1 MANEGVATPGIG
13 DLSAEVSALEQL
25 PPRDS
30 TALVRTVRD
39 RLRLAIALEQI
50 PTGKLNQVQVAKQLG
65 VSRMPIR
72 AAIPEL
78 VAEGLLEPLAGGGVA
93 VRELTAP
100 DVRQVY
106 DVRMA
111 LETKAVR
118 IVAEQGTDESVRHI
132 QQVVD
137 RHLPV
142 FTSYDTAKLLAAD
155 REFHMSILT
164 ATDNSHFQRAIV
176 PVWSI
181 VERAMVSV
189 MHIRHVF
196 DSAWHE
202 HAEVARALVER
213 DPDAAEAAMHQH
225 LSRAADKLATSIAE
239 SAES

>member
-1 MANEGVATPGIG
+1 MVNEGLAARGIG
-13 DLSAEVSALEQL
+13 DPSMAASALEQL

-93 VRELTAP
+93 VRELTAS

-106 DVRMA
+106 DVRLA
-111 LETKAVR
+111 LEAKAVR
-118 IVAEQGTDESVRHI
+118 IVAERGTDKDVRRV
-132 QQVVD
+132 QKVVD

-142 FTSYDTAKLLAAD
+142 FATYDTADLLAAD

-164 ATDNSHFQRAIV
+164 ATDNVHFQRAIV

-196 DSAWHE
+196 DSAWNE
-202 HAEVARALVER
+202 HAEVARALVDR
-213 DPDAAEAAMHQH
+213 DPDAAEAAMLQH
-225 LSRAADKLATSIAE
+225 LSSAADKLVTSIAE

>member
-1 MANEGVATPGIG
+1 MVNEGLAARGSEGP
-13 DLSAEVSALEQL
+13 SSEVPALGQL

-39 RLRLAIALEQI
+39 RLRLAIALEEI
-50 PTGKLNQVQVAKQLG
+50 PAAKLNQVRVAKQLG

-93 VRELTAP
+93 VRELTAT

-106 DVRMA
+106 DVRLA
-111 LETKAVR
+111 LETRAVR
-118 IVAEQGTDESVRHI
+118 VVAERGSADQIRHVKN
-132 QQVVD
+132 VVD

-142 FTSYDTAKLLAAD
+142 LATYDTGELLAAD
-155 REFHMSILT
+155 REFHMSILA
-164 ATDNSHFQRAIV
+164 ATGNAHFQRAIV

-189 MHIRHVF
+189 MHIGHVF
-196 DSAWHE
+196 DCLWHE
-202 HAEVARALVER
+202 HAEVARALTDR
-213 DPDAAEAAMHQH
+213 DPDAAEAAMDKH
-225 LSRAADKLATSIAE
+225 LSCAADKLVTSIAE
-239 SAES
+239 SSGA